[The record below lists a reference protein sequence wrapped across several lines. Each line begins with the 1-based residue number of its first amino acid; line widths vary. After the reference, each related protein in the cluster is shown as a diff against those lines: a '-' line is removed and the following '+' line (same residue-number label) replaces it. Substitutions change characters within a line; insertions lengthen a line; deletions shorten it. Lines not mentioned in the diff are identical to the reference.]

1 MLQGRG
7 PGERLAAGVRAAPH
21 SLLSLVSLQECLKL
35 TSAFTHHSFLL
46 FFSVSPLHTRCWL
59 GLKMPPLSI
68 FSFAEEPLME
78 PCLTLQRGVFNQCN
92 CPTSSICVCVC
103 LPLEPEGRLLMVA
116 VMAMVEMVVVV
127 MMTMQWQWR
136 CSRDFWLSSPCLLK
150 DSLR

>member
-1 MLQGRG
+1 MGCTTL
-7 PGERLAAGVRAAPH
+7 P
-21 SLLSLVSLQECLKL
+21 SLSSL
-35 TSAFTHHSFLL
+35 TSGGPRANISFYTPLFSSFL
-46 FFSVSPLHTRCWL
+46 FCFSTPYTRCWL

-92 CPTSSICVCVC
+92 SPTLSICVCVC

-116 VMAMVEMVVVV
+116 VMAKVEMVVVV
-127 MMTMQWQWR
+127 MMMTMRWQWR
-136 CSRDFWLSSPCLLK
+136 CSRDFWLSTPCLLK